1 MILGISDLLI
11 LHKLQLELTL
21 IRQRGSRAGFD
32 AFFKVY
38 LNLVKMCLHNQNDSD
53 EKMQPFLII
62 SDESNQLYL
71 NIPFAIAFFEA
82 MSSESQISWN
92 LADGG
97 DDGSSSTRTQLGTLI
112 NLAEAKILPSP
123 ATFSVISP
131 EDSFFQR
138 ELWEMNSKV
147 NQDTTDVFADGA
159 EIVRLTLGHFPDN
172 IESSDDEII
181 VGESDG
187 HGVIS
192 RMRKSKSNS
201 RAGGRAYMFE
211 VPHRQQQR

>member
-1 MILGISDLLI
+1 MNGNDYLP
-11 LHKLQLELTL
+11 KL
-21 IRQRGSRAGFD
+21 RGSRASFD

-38 LNLVKMCLHNQNDSD
+38 LNLVKMCLQNQSDSD

-82 MSSESQISWN
+82 MSTESQISWN
-92 LADGG
+92 LADGR

-147 NQDTTDVFADGA
+147 NQDTSDVINEVFADGA

-172 IESSDDEII
+172 VESSGDEII

-192 RMRKSKSNS
+192 RMRKSKSSS
-201 RAGGRAYMFE
+201 RVGGRAYMFE
-211 VPHRQQQR
+211 VPHRQHQR